1 MMSQYLLAMFTR
13 HGDGGAVQ
21 FAGGLFMFTAYSL
34 LFSLGYTPLWVVLG
48 LVAAWRVP
56 VLATRNSWR
65 RACLEGAALGA
76 MFQVIFAGVITW
88 GFYSRSEYRGT
99 GDLARRFIENT
110 VTFAAPLALI
120 AFAAWVGIW
129 CRRMARRRKHNEVPC
144 S

>member
-1 MMSQYLLAMFTR
+1 MIQYLLAMFTR
-13 HGDGGAVQ
+13 DGAGGAVQ
-21 FAGGLFMFTAYSL
+21 FAGGFLIFTAYSL

-56 VLATRNSWR
+56 VLAARDSSR

-76 MFQVIFAGVITW
+76 TFQVSFAGVITW
-88 GFYSRSEYRGT
+88 GCYNRGEYRGA

-120 AFAAWVGIW
+120 VFAAWLGIW
-129 CRRMARRRKHNEVPC
+129 CRRMARRKKHSGVPC